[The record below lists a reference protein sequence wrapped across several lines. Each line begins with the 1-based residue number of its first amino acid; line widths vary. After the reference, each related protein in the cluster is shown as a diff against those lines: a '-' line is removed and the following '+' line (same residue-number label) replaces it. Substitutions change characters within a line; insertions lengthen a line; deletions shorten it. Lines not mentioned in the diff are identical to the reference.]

1 MDVIGGMIVL
11 MIFVAIYFLPTIVAL
26 KREHQSAGAI
36 FFLNLLLG
44 WSLLGWVIA
53 FVWSFTNPTQV
64 VVSNQTTKSVA
75 DEIQK
80 LAVLKEQGL
89 LTEDE
94 FNRKKQQIL
103 ENV

>member
-1 MDVIGGMIVL
+1 MDAIGGLIVL
-11 MIFVAIYFLPTIVAL
+11 GILLAIYFLPTIVASN
-26 KREHQSAGAI
+26 RGHQSSGAI

-44 WSLLGWVIA
+44 WTLLGWVVA

-64 VVSNQTTKSVA
+64 VVNNQTQKSAA

-80 LAVLKEQGL
+80 LAALKEQGL

-94 FNRKKQQIL
+94 FKKKKLQIL
-103 ENV
+103 ENT